1 MEAPDWNQFEESERQ
16 YYEEEMKMG
25 LMAKK
30 PENDFEIAPQG
41 NHVAT
46 CYQVID
52 LGFQESNWQ
61 GNISWKHKVFVNF
74 ELSNEKMQDGRPF
87 SVGARY
93 TLSLHEKAEL
103 RKALESWRGRGFTEQ
118 ELEGFDLFNI
128 LDKPA
133 MVNVQHNES
142 NGNTYANISAITPLP
157 KGMDVPKRE
166 NELIQYSLDDPDTNK
181 DQLPNWCLEKINFE
195 PRIVSSQKTPEADAS
210 IDFDDDIPF

>member
-1 MEAPDWNQFEESERQ
+1 MEAVDWNQYEQLEQQR
-16 YYEEEMKMG
+16 YEEEMKMG

-30 PENDFEIAPQG
+30 PENEFEIAPQG

-74 ELSNEKMQDGRPF
+74 ELSNEKMKDGRPF

-133 MVNVQHNES
+133 MVNVQHNE
-142 NGNTYANISAITPLP
+142 GYANIAAVTPLP
-157 KGMDVPKRE
+157 KGMEAPKKE
-166 NELIQYSLDDPDTNK
+166 NETIFYSLDDPDTNK
-181 DQLPNWCLEKINFE
+181 DKLPEWCLNKINFE
-195 PRIVSSQKTPEADAS
+195 PRIVSENKPTTNSST
-210 IDFDDDIPF
+210 DFDDDIPF